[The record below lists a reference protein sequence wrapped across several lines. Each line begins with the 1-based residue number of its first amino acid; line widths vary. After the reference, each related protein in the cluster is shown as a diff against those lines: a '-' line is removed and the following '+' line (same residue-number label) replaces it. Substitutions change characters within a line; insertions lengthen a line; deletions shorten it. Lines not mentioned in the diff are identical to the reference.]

1 MKKSNFDHLI
11 ERYVTGQTSTRET
24 LKIEAMLDAIRQ
36 RDIHWVSD
44 ETEELL
50 FRNIQNPN
58 VPAEKITEQV
68 MSLAKLHISDVAWMK
83 FNGLDVYFDKQCY

>member
-11 ERYVTGQTSTRET
+11 QRYVTAQTSTPET
-24 LKIEAMLDAIRQ
+24 LKIQAMLHAIRQ

-58 VPAEKITEQV
+58 VPPEKITQQV
-68 MSLAKLHISDVAWMK
+68 MGLARLHISDVAWMK
-83 FNGLDVYFDKQCY
+83 FKGIDVYFDKQCY